1 MTAAEWI
8 FAAGTLWALWV
19 VVLYPIV
26 LALRAMR
33 ENPVRKAP
41 LKPTVSVILPVRN
54 GAAFL
59 ADKLE
64 SLFAQEYPAG
74 KIVDIL
80 VVSDGSTDRTEEIAR
95 GYAARGVRLLTQASS
110 GKCAALNLAIP
121 EARGELLLLTDVRQR
136 LKADCVAKLAACFA
150 DSRVGAAS
158 GELVILDGETSAE
171 ARVGLYWRFE
181 SWIRRSL
188 SRVDSMLGATGP
200 IYALRRELAVP
211 VPPECLLD
219 DMYLPLAAFRR
230 GFRLIQEPAAV
241 AWDYPTDLESE
252 FRRKVRTLAG
262 NYQLLRY
269 YPWLLGFGNR
279 MWLDYMSIKM
289 GRLLLPFAM
298 LAMLGASPFLRW
310 PWGAAAL
317 AGQAGFYALAA
328 LDPYLPEGLGA
339 AKKLSSAARAFTVM
353 MLAALI
359 AASVFFTDPRR
370 LWKETRVRKAGHA
383 A

>member
-1 MTAAEWI
+1 MTVAEGI
-8 FAAGTLWALWV
+8 FAAGALWALWV
-19 VVLYPIV
+19 LILYPIV
-26 LALRAMR
+26 LGLRAR
-33 ENPVRKAP
+33 NENPVRKGAAT
-41 LKPTVSVILPVRN
+41 PTVSVILPVRN
-54 GAAFL
+54 GEQFL

-64 SLFAQEYPAG
+64 SLFGQQYPAE

-80 VVSDGSTDRTEEIAR
+80 VISDGSVDRTEAIAETF
-95 GYAARGVRLLTQASS
+95 ASRGVRLLRQPSS

-136 LKADCVAKLAACFA
+136 LKPDCLAKLAACFS
-150 DSRVGAAS
+150 DPRVGAAS
-158 GELVILDGETSAE
+158 GELVILDGESSEE

-181 SWIRRSL
+181 SWIRKSL

-200 IYALRRELAVP
+200 IYALRRELAVR

-219 DMYLPLAAFRR
+219 DMYLPLSAFRR
-230 GFRLIQEPAAV
+230 GFRLVQEPAAV

-279 MWLDYMSIKM
+279 MWLDYMSIKI

-298 LAMLGASPFLRW
+298 LAMLGAGAFLRW
-310 PWGAAAL
+310 PWGVAAMAGQVAFYLL
-317 AGQAGFYALAA
+317 AG
-328 LDPYLPEGLGA
+328 LDPHLPEGLGPV
-339 AKKLSSAARAFTVM
+339 KKLSSAARAFTVM

-359 AASVFFTDPRR
+359 ASSVFFTDPRR
-370 LWKETRVRKAGHA
+370 LWKETKVRKAPNA

>member
-1 MTAAEWI
+1 MNGAEWV
-8 FAAGTLWALWV
+8 FAGGALWALWV
-19 VVLYPIV
+19 VIGYPIV
-26 LALRAMR
+26 LGLRARR
-33 ENPVRKAP
+33 ENPVQKGP
-41 LKPTVSVILPVRN
+41 LTPTVSVILPVRN
-54 GAAFL
+54 GEAFL

-64 SLFAQEYPAG
+64 SLFGQVYPAEQ
-74 KIVDIL
+74 IVDIL
-80 VVSDGSTDRTEEIAR
+80 VISDGSTDRTEEMAQQ
-95 GYAARGVRLLTQASS
+95 YAGRGVRLLRQPAS

-121 EARGELLLLTDVRQR
+121 EARGELLLMTDVRQR
-136 LKADCVAKLAACFA
+136 LKPDCLAKLAACFA
-150 DSRVGAAS
+150 DPRVGAAS
-158 GELVILDGETSAE
+158 GELVILDGETAAE

-200 IYALRRELAVP
+200 IYALRRELAVD

-219 DMYLPLAAFRR
+219 DMYLPLAAFRK
-230 GFRLIQEPAAV
+230 GFRLVQEPEAV

-269 YPWLLGFGNR
+269 YPWLLGPDNR
-279 MWLDYMSIKM
+279 MWLDYMSIKI

-298 LAMLGASPFLRW
+298 LAMLGSGPFLRW
-310 PWGAAAL
+310 PWGAAAVSGQALFYLL
-317 AGQAGFYALAA
+317 AGG
-328 LDPYLPEGLGA
+328 DPYLPESWGPL
-339 AKKLSSAARAFTVM
+339 KKLSSAARAFTVM
-353 MLAALI
+353 MLAALL